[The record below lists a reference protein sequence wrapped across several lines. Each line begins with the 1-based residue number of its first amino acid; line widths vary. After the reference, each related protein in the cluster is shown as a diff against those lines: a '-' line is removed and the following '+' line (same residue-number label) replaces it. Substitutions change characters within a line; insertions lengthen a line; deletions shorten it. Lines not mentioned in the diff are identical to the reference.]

1 MDSMIDNIMKM
12 KPSNYTWLSN
22 GKESQ
27 GFIAQE
33 VFEIFPEMRNDVDTN
48 TEYYGLDYG
57 KFTPYLVKAMQE
69 MKAEYETRLA
79 GLEARLNEM
88 DRNKR

>member
-33 VFEIFPEMRNDVDTN
+33 VFEIFPEMRNDDN
-48 TEYYGLDYG
+48 PYYALDYG

-79 GLEARLNEM
+79 GLEARLNALETCQY
-88 DRNKR
+88 